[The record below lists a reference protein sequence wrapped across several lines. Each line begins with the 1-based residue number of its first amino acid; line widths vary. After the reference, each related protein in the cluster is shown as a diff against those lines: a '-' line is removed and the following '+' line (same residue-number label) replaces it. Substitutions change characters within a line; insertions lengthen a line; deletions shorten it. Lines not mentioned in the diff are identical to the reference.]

1 MGQIDIT
8 FDKSVGDQIQR
19 IADKLPQAIMEF
31 LDDVASSV
39 EVLMKDES
47 PVVLGDLQ
55 NSITTDN
62 IAPLERLIWPTVFY
76 APFVILGTRPHVIEA
91 VNAQA
96 LGPFAFGSYL
106 GVSFGGYAKGGEQFF
121 VRVNHPGTQPNDF
134 PGRAADRA
142 SDIIESRLD
151 DFYRNLFE

>member
-39 EVLMKDES
+39 EVLMKDEA

-62 IAPLERLIWPTVFY
+62 ISPLERLIWPSMFY
-76 APFVILGTRPHVIEA
+76 APFVILGTRPHIIEGKPWLYWEGA
-91 VNAQA
+91 DH
-96 LGPFAFGSYL
+96 P
-106 GVSFGGYAKGGEQFF
+106 
-121 VRVNHPGTQPNDF
+121 VRVVNHPGTQPNDF
-134 PGRAADRA
+134 PGRAAERA
-142 SDIIESRLD
+142 DSIIEDRLD
-151 DFYRNLFE
+151 GFYRNLFE

>member
-8 FDKSVGDQIQR
+8 IGREIGDEIQR
-19 IADKLPQAIMEF
+19 IADRLPQAIMEF

-39 EVLMKDES
+39 EVLMKDEA

-62 IAPLERLIWPTVFY
+62 VSPLERLVWPTVEH
-76 APFVILGTRPHVIEA
+76 AAFVILGTRPHLIEA
-91 VNAQA
+91 VNAKA

-121 VRVNHPGTQPNDF
+121 VSVHHPGTSPNDF
-134 PGRAADRA
+134 PSRAADRA
-142 SDIIESRLD
+142 EDIIESRLD
-151 DFYRNLFE
+151 TFYNNLFE